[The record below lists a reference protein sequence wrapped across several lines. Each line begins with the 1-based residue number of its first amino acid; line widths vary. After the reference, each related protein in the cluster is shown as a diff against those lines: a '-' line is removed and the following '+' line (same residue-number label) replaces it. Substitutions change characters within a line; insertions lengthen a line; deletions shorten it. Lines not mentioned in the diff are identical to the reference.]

1 MVKFWWSR
9 FDTGDFSCEDK
20 QGGGNPKAVSD
31 QDLLASVEVVPSPTP
46 KEIAVQHGVS
56 SKTVIR
62 RLKALGYSLKLDR
75 WIPHELNKI
84 NKTKRIE
91 FCAAL
96 LDKLERDPE
105 FLK

>member
-31 QDLLASVEVVPSPTP
+31 QDLLASVKVVPSPTP
-46 KEIAVQHGVS
+46 KEIAVQHDVS

-75 WIPHELNKI
+75 WIPHELNQI